1 MGGEGELWW
10 WGPQVLLESQFF
22 LNQKLYETVTL
33 HKIQEENGEGEL
45 WGNKDPTVL
54 LL

>member
-1 MGGEGELWW
+1 VGTSGVAGIT
-10 WGPQVLLESQFF
+10 VF
-22 LNQKLYETVTL
+22 LNQKLYETVPL
-33 HKIQEENGEGEL
+33 SKIQEENGEGEL